1 MDMIADRLVFVL
13 HKQHSSQIIAIQFYS
28 MVPG

>member
-13 HKQHSSQIIAIQFYS
+13 HEQHSIQLIAIQFYS
-28 MVPG
+28 MVTG

>member
-13 HKQHSSQIIAIQFYS
+13 HEQHSSQFIAIQFYS
-28 MVPG
+28 MLPG

>member
-1 MDMIADRLVFVL
+1 MDMIADRLVFML
-13 HKQHSSQIIAIQFYS
+13 REQHSSQFTAIQFYS